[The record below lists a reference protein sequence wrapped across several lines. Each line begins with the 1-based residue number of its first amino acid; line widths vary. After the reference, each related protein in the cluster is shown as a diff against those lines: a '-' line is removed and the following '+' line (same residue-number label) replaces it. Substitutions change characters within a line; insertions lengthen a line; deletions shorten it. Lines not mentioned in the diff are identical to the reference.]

1 MLTSYIEDNEVYRAL
16 DSGVDSY
23 ILKTTSASDIAE
35 AIRKTYNNESVF
47 EAEVLVK
54 MK

>member
-35 AIRKTYNNESVF
+35 AIRKTHAGESV
-47 EAEVLVK
+47 LK
-54 MK
+54 QKY